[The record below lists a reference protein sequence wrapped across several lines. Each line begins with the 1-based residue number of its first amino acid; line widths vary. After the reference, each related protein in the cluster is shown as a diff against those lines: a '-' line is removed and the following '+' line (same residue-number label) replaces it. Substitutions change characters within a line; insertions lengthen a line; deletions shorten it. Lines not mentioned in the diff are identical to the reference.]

1 MNVKTLRDL
10 YNKISDMGSD
20 YRNAT
25 DLTKMINQ
33 VSMEAEDNARHTD
46 GVEFYVGNSTRISDD
61 GLLAW
66 EASVETVLACCDF
79 PTEEAREWFT
89 TQGIRF

>member
-25 DLTKMINQ
+25 DLTKMIAQ

-46 GVEFYVGNSTRISDD
+46 GIEFYVEGTSYVSDD

-66 EASVETVLACCDF
+66 EASIETILACCDF
-79 PTEEAREWFT
+79 PTEESREWFT
-89 TQGIRF
+89 AQGIRF